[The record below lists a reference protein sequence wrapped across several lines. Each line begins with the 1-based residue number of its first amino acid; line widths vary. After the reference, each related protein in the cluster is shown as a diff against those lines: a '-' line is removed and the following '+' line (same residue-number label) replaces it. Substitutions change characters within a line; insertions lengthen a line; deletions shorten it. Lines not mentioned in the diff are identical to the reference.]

1 MVMVVLDFDGI
12 EVWKYQILENCFHNI
27 FKFVLFLFESFEM
40 TTIKVRAVE
49 ITNPLETY
57 FLDMMQNVK
66 GERESTWNI
75 LPGHDAKRKG
85 WKGSHLSAGGFTRE
99 LQQTRLPHN

>member
-12 EVWKYQILENCFHNI
+12 EVCKYQILENCFHNI

-66 GERESTWNI
+66 GERVLI
-75 LPGHDAKRKG
+75 YQPAV
-85 WKGSHLSAGGFTRE
+85 SHASCSKHASLTIKW
-99 LQQTRLPHN
+99 